1 MSTEL
6 LAVASQRFW
15 CCGWTWRI
23 SSAHHFN
30 NKTRCFHCHLWLF
43 GEWFISKFSDV
54 LLFFQSNNGP
64 CPAPAGRHESDPFSI
79 LLFSR
84 RKRFPWR
91 WFFFFIILF
100 ILTLCSRSEGSRS
113 SELNQLETWSSHKP
127 GRTLSKWAF
136 TQPFPFDRTLF
147 SAVKKKKRGGGS
159 CEGKKIPLELQR
171 FSHTLLNLPPT
182 FVKELKGINRKE
194 FLCGGIYLRDSG
206 NICCKSESKL
216 PT

>member
-1 MSTEL
+1 MLSPSPV
-6 LAVASQRFW
+6 AVWRMIYIKVFW
-15 CCGWTWRI
+15 R
-23 SSAHHFN
+23 AA
-30 NKTRCFHCHLWLF
+30 
-43 GEWFISKFSDV
+43 FI
-54 LLFFQSNNGP
+54 FFTLYQSNNGP
-64 CPAPAGRHESDPFSI
+64 FPAPAGRHESDPFSI

-91 WFFFFIILF
+91 WFFFFILF
-100 ILTLCSRSEGSRS
+100 LFLLSVLAAKEVVPQSWTSLKHGAFIS
-113 SELNQLETWSSHKP
+113 LEERYQSGVLHSVFHSIAHCFW
-127 GRTLSKWAF
+127 WW
-136 TQPFPFDRTLF
+136 
-147 SAVKKKKRGGGS
+147 KKKKGKKS

-194 FLCGGIYLRDSG
+194 FLCWGIYLRDSG